1 METNTA
7 AHRLPA
13 AITFPI
19 AFLIVMLGGAL
30 TGIAAAAFG
39 SLFHIVLLFP
49 IIMGFAGGNTLLAAI
64 QLTKLRNIKVLMTLS
79 VLTALVV
86 YGTYHYGGYVA
97 LQVQT
102 SLNMFSG
109 LTPATEEKNLQIAK
123 TFVDDALEEETGQSG
138 FTGYILFKA
147 KSGLSIGRFYSK
159 SRIELGSALTWLY
172 WALEFGIIL
181 WVILNT
187 GKKEIRIPVC
197 ETCGKPFG
205 REKHLGGTA
214 PANESLLLD
223 LLRRNDVAELAQLI
237 EKDAGLPSLELYML
251 RCESCGESSARLTV
265 RRVTPGRGGSL
276 QFSDLSKAVLPPGE
290 SGLFLKQLRF
300 EVE

>member
-19 AFLIVMLGGAL
+19 AFLIVVLGGAL

-49 IIMGFAGGNTLLAAI
+49 AIMGFAGGNTLLAAI
-64 QLTKLRNIKVLMTLS
+64 QLTKLRNMRVLMTFSILS
-79 VLTALVV
+79 ALVI
-86 YGTYHYGGYVA
+86 YGTYHYGCYVA

-123 TFVDDALEEETGQSG
+123 AFVDDALEEETGQPG
-138 FTGYILFKA
+138 FMGYVLFKSQ
-147 KSGLSIGRFYSK
+147 SGLSIGRFYSK
-159 SRIELGSALTWLY
+159 NRIELGPALTWLY
-172 WALEFGIIL
+172 WALEYGIIL
-181 WVILNT
+181 WVILSM
-187 GKKEIRIPVC
+187 GKKEFRIPLC
-197 ETCGKPFG
+197 ESCGKPFG
-205 REKHLGGTA
+205 PEKHLGGTV

-223 LLRRNDVAELAQLI
+223 LLQRNDVAELAQLI

-251 RCESCGESSARLTV
+251 RCEACSESAARLTV
-265 RRVTPGRGGSL
+265 RRVAPGRGGSL
-276 QFSDLSKAVLPPGE
+276 QFSDLSKAVLPPTE

>member
-13 AITFPI
+13 AITFPLALLVI
-19 AFLIVMLGGAL
+19 AAGGTL
-30 TGIAAAAFG
+30 TGLVVGGVGSICYLAF
-39 SLFHIVLLFP
+39 VFP
-49 IIMGFAGGNTLLAAI
+49 IIMGVAGGKLVAAATRLAGIRNIRQIVLLA
-64 QLTKLRNIKVLMTLS
+64 VLA
-79 VLTALVV
+79 ALVV
-86 YGTYHYGGYVA
+86 YGSQHYGRYLA
-97 LQVQT
+97 LLART
-102 SLNMFSG
+102 AFEYTG
-109 LTPATEEKNLQIAK
+109 IADLPLAK
-123 TFVDDALEEETGQSG
+123 ILVDLAMLEETGHPG
-138 FTGYILFKA
+138 FLGYMLLRA
-147 KSGLSIGRFYSK
+147 QDGLSIGRFYSD
-159 SRIELGSALTWLY
+159 SGLALGPLLTWLY
-172 WALEFGIIL
+172 WAMEFAGILAIA
-181 WVILNT
+181 VYM
-187 GKKEIRIPVC
+187 GKNQPVIPVC
-197 ETCGKPFG
+197 DSCGKPFG

-251 RCESCGESSARLTV
+251 RCEACSESAARLTV

-300 EVE
+300 EGE